1 MDTADSSE
9 NSQAEAV
16 VNGLQAMILS
26 GTLKPGAKL
35 REAELGELFNV
46 SRTPVR
52 EALVALETRG
62 MVVYERNRGF
72 SVRSF
77 SLRDLRDS
85 YELRA
90 VLEGYASALA
100 AQRGFSDEQVE
111 AMRAYLS
118 ETGRMLVGE
127 RTLDQEEVQAMR
139 ERSDWFHAQ
148 INDAWTNALFR
159 RSHEM
164 VHRTPHKPF
173 TEPLMDTASM
183 RRYHEEHVRIFEAVA
198 SRDSSRA
205 EHLMREHILRG
216 CFEIDLRLKIEHHH

>member
-1 MDTADSSE
+1 MDIADNSD
-9 NSQAEAV
+9 NSQTETV

-26 GTLKPGAKL
+26 GTLKAGAKL
-35 REAELGELFNV
+35 REAELGDLFRV

-72 SVRSF
+72 SVRQF
-77 SLRDLRDS
+77 SLRDLRDC

-90 VLEGYASALA
+90 VLEGYASSLA
-100 AQRGFSDEQVE
+100 AQRGFSDEHVHT
-111 AMRAYLS
+111 MRAYLA
-118 ETGRMLVGE
+118 ETGTLLLGE
-127 RTLDQEEVQAMR
+127 RTLNQEEVHAMR
-139 ERSDWFHAQ
+139 VRSDWFHAQ
-148 INDAWTNALFR
+148 INDAWTNALFK

-173 TEPLMDTASM
+173 TEPVMDTASM
-183 RRYHEEHVRIFEAVA
+183 RRYHEEHVRIFEAIV

-216 CFEIDLRLKIEHHH
+216 CFELDQRLRVEHHH

>member
-1 MDTADSSE
+1 MDMAEGND
-9 NSQAEAV
+9 NSQTESV
-16 VNGLQAMILS
+16 VSGLQAMILS

-35 REAELGELFNV
+35 REAELGDLFNV

-72 SVRSF
+72 SVRAF
-77 SLRDLRDS
+77 SLHDLRDS

-100 AQRGFSDEQVE
+100 AQRGFGAEHI
-111 AMRAYLS
+111 AAIRAYLA
-118 ETGRMLVGE
+118 ETGRMLEGA
-127 RTLDQEEVQAMR
+127 RTLDTDEVQAMR

-173 TEPLMDTASM
+173 TEPVMDTGSM
-183 RRYHEEHVRIFEAVA
+183 RKYHEEHVRIFEAVA

-216 CFEIDLRLKIEHHH
+216 CFEIDQRLRVEHHH